1 MALSRRE
8 IVDSILNTT
17 RQNRTQI
24 GDLVNEFVNL
34 SINEINDPGWALPK
48 GSPNHLWSFLRRKTT
63 FATVSGTQDY
73 VLGRD
78 VDKIAILRQTSSPT
92 KLVQIPDERFFE
104 YVPNPTASG
113 NPQWYRQWELEGVS
127 TRLAAADTI
136 DVLSSSASDAGDTTL
151 TVSVSGYDS
160 NGIWRVNTYAL
171 NGTTAVSG
179 TTTFAAR
186 EIYVSK
192 QKTTTGSITVRRNS
206 NSAALV
212 VIGPEE
218 RAPKFK
224 VVTLYPNPGS
234 AITMYLEYYT
244 RLPILDKDSQSPPF
258 DERWHYIVRLGGLA
272 KVYQYLKEET
282 NFLSA
287 QGIYAAAVKTMVEAD
302 RNEPDLIIHMK
313 SRVSRE
319 PMINL
324 RRSDDAIA

>member
-8 IVDSILNTT
+8 ITDSVLNTT

-48 GSPNHLWSFLRRKTT
+48 GSPNHLWSFLRRKNTFSTT
-63 FATVSGTQDY
+63 SGTQDY

-92 KLVQIPDERFFE
+92 KLIQVPDDRFFE
-104 YVPNPTASG
+104 YIPNPTASG

-127 TRLAAADTI
+127 TRLASADTI
-136 DVLSSSASDAGDTTL
+136 DVLSSSTSDDGDTTL

-160 NGIWRVNTYAL
+160 NGIWRVNTYVL
-171 NGTTAVSG
+171 DGTTAVAG
-179 TTTFAAR
+179 TTSFAAR

-192 QKTTTGSITVRRNS
+192 QKNTTGSITVRRNS
-206 NSAALV
+206 TSATLV

-234 AITMYLEYYT
+234 TLTMYIEYYT
-244 RLPILDKDSQSPPF
+244 RLQILDKDSQSPSF
-258 DERWHYIVRLGGLA
+258 DERWHYIVRLGALA

-287 QGIYAAAVKTMVEAD
+287 QGIYSAAVRSMVESD
-302 RNEPDLIIHMK
+302 RNEPDLINHMK
-313 SRVSRE
+313 ARVMRE
-319 PMINL
+319 PSIIL
-324 RRSDDAIA
+324 HRSDDAIA